1 MLVNPFFFGMVCK
14 FVSFV
19 TFSSKKGSLTCG
31 QTNATPQ
38 LGFSVTLSQKKCFP
52 FFFRVGV
59 VFGFFFSFLGGW
71 GVAVGW
77 LTFVNFSCS
86 LEEQDSSF
94 QLSEPLHIITWH
106 WPTRILKNI
115 KLPFSKVLYH
125 RFVLAGLVGNT
136 LSVSEIK
143 FNFEQHFLF
152 PVMAGQAPEGSQFDA
167 RQFDS
172 KMNDL

>member
-1 MLVNPFFFGMVCK
+1 MLVNPFFWHGLQVWLFCYIFFEEGEFNMWTDQCHSLVGLFCYIILEK
-14 FVSFV
+14 V
-19 TFSSKKGSLTCG
+19 FSLFLSCRCG
-31 QTNATPQ
+31 
-38 LGFSVTLSQKKCFP
+38 V
-52 FFFRVGV
+52 R
-59 VFGFFFSFLGGW
+59 FFFSFLGGW

-94 QLSEPLHIITWH
+94 WLSEPLHIITWH

-143 FNFEQHFLF
+143 FNFE
-152 PVMAGQAPEGSQFDA
+152 
-167 RQFDS
+167 
-172 KMNDL
+172 